1 MQFAAVEEVPRGG
14 RALLCSTER
23 RFSSSDKVPLKMAVA
38 GKEREVNCQ
47 INGGCSLSLCS
58 AKHHI
63 QYLHF
68 SCAAATEKSSRKCSF
83 SRYQATSGGRGRRRK
98 SSHKHFQFPL
108 PPPKG
113 EGEGLQSKKYRDVW
127 SDWPSASQLFL
138 RLLNFEHPNICRTLY
153 CSSVLKQQQKKTLVQ
168 IQ

>member
-1 MQFAAVEEVPRGG
+1 MQFAVVEEVPRGG

-23 RFSSSDKVPLKMAVA
+23 CFSSSDKVPLKVAVA

-113 EGEGLQSKKYRDVW
+113 EGKGLQAKGLKKAKNTATSGLIGY
-127 SDWPSASQLFL
+127 LL
-138 RLLNFEHPNICRTLY
+138 RSF
-153 CSSVLKQQQKKTLVQ
+153 SSEIRALELCTPEYLPHTVQ
-168 IQ
+168 VYIV

>member
-83 SRYQATSGGRGRRRK
+83 SRYQATSGGGEGGE
-98 SSHKHFQFPL
+98 SHHINTSNFPF

-138 RLLNFEHPNICRTLY
+138 RD
-153 CSSVLKQQQKKTLVQ
+153 SGS
-168 IQ
+168 

>member
-1 MQFAAVEEVPRGG
+1 MQFAVVEEVPRGE

-23 RFSSSDKVPLKMAVA
+23 CFSSSDKVPLKVAVA

-108 PPPKG
+108 PPPQRG
-113 EGEGLQSKKYRDVW
+113 RERLAGQGAEESKKYRDVW
-127 SDWPSASQLFL
+127 SDWLSASQLFL
-138 RLLNFEHPNICRTLY
+138 RD
-153 CSSVLKQQQKKTLVQ
+153 SGS
-168 IQ
+168 